1 MTGGDKK
8 SVAVCCIAQKNSGG
22 KTKMESYLIKLSTLG
37 FVGLCVLVSGC
48 ATGTRAKGPTSATFV
63 IEGPKELPDWV
74 KNPNSKSTKEAKAFI
89 GQSIGLWASERSA
102 IDSAMTDAKR
112 AAVHFLWGEMI
123 ETQVKAASAKGGV
136 DTGVLYTQ
144 EAEKMKEVR
153 KAQGIVRG
161 ERGDYVSQ
169 RVEEVDTDGSR
180 KAGWRARV
188 IYMVPKSA
196 MSEYAKEFMRDV
208 SANEKDEKARQQ
220 VKDAVSF
227 IDKTF
232 EEWDPS
238 K

>member
-1 MTGGDKK
+1 MK
-8 SVAVCCIAQKNSGG
+8 
-22 KTKMESYLIKLSTLG
+22 SYLIKLSTLG
-37 FVGLCVLVSGC
+37 FVGLCILVSGC
-48 ATGTRAKGPTSATFV
+48 ATGKQIKGPTAATFV
-63 IEGPKELPDWV
+63 IEGPKELPGWV
-74 KNPNSKSTKEAKAFI
+74 KNPASRSTKEAKAFG

-102 IDSAMTDAKR
+102 IDSAMTEAKR
-112 AAVHFLWGEMI
+112 AAVHFFWGEMI
-123 ETQVKAASAKGGV
+123 DTQVKAASAKGGV

-169 RVEEVDTDGSR
+169 RVEEVDVDGSR
-180 KAGWRARV
+180 KAGWRAWV

-196 MSEYAKEFMRDV
+196 MSEYAKEFMKDI
-208 SANEKDEKARQQ
+208 SANEKDENARKQI
-220 VKDAVSF
+220 DSAISF

-232 EEWDPS
+232 EEWDTS